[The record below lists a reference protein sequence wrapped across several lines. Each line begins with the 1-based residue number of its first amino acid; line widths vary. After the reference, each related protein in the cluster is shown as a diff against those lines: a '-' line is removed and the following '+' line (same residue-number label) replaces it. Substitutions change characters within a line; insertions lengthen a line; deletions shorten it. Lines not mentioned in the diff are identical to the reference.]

1 MSSFTRITK
10 EDRTMAKAKKRNQVL
25 VVASNKGGA
34 GKTNTATNIL
44 PSIIMQNDPDAIIDF
59 IEIDDNNDNTSVYTL
74 TKVLN
79 TMQSIKLKDGVEV
92 LQDVV
97 FDLMQDREHHYVII
111 DAGGGNDTTEVVS
124 MIKELEIGEL
134 AELTFLV
141 PFMSSKA
148 QVQNIK
154 DMVDSKLFGDERVIY
169 VLNGI
174 KNMLDV
180 ENEFLFWFGNEDL
193 GIPSL
198 YEELGE
204 PKCLNIPYSNL
215 FDIATIGG
223 ETIYDYA
230 ENARL
235 FTATEYNKRVME
247 NGNIS
252 RAEFKRHNTIFQKSK
267 AMDDYIKNYLKLDI

>member
-1 MSSFTRITK
+1 
-10 EDRTMAKAKKRNQVL
+10 MAKAKMVNTNKIYITVN
-25 VVASNKGGA
+25 SKGGA
-34 GKTNTATNIL
+34 GKTNTATHIL
-44 PSIIMQNDPDAIIDF
+44 PSIIKQNDPEAVIDF
-59 IEIDDNNDNTSVYTL
+59 IEIDDNNNNTSVYPL

-79 TMQSIKLKDGVEV
+79 TMQSIRLKDGVEV

-97 FDLMQDREHHYVII
+97 FDLMQNREHHYIII
-111 DAGGGNDTTEVVS
+111 DAGGGNDTIEVVD
-124 MIKELEIGEL
+124 MIKKLELADL
-134 AELTFLV
+134 AELVFLV

-148 QVQNIK
+148 QIQNIR
-154 DMVDSKLFGDERVIY
+154 DMVDTRLFGDERVVYI
-169 VLNGI
+169 LNGI
-174 KNMLDV
+174 KDMLDI
-180 ENEFLFWFGNEDL
+180 EGEFLFWFGNQDL

-204 PKCLNIPYSNL
+204 PKCLNIPYTNL
-215 FDIATIGG
+215 FDIATISG

-247 NGNIS
+247 DGNVT

-267 AMDDYIKNYLKLDI
+267 AMDDYIKNHLKLDI